1 MSWFSNLSITIKAG
15 LLAVV
20 LIIITAVTIAMLSY
34 TTTNGYLIDGALGD
48 MEGSTHALSMSY
60 STALKGL
67 SDNARFLAQ
76 SPAVENYVK
85 AATRP
90 MVDPVELEQAEDAVE
105 NLFFAFVKTQN
116 NIFIYKARLLSV
128 ETGDELVRVD
138 DFGQGATLMQGGSL
152 ENKAGED
159 YITQTALLKQNEIY
173 IGEIRLNRENGVVSE
188 PRIPAIRVSTP
199 VFDANGKIFGVVVL
213 SHDMTA
219 DFQATANLLG
229 DDDYSVYIVNN
240 AGDYLYH
247 SEDHSKEFGFDLET
261 PFRIQDDFA
270 ELADK
275 NVLGNR
281 EIETYTSPEIDAN
294 HPVLHL
300 RTYNYDANYPD
311 HVITFGLATTYSTIV
326 ENSNVVLQRNILITI
341 TLSLVGIVVC
351 FIAFR
356 WLMGPLSEITAAT
369 ERFAQGNFE
378 TRLFQ
383 TSKDEFG
390 QLSGAFNKM
399 ADDLQNLIKT
409 IRDDNHVL
417 QETVSEY
424 MDFVQAVTQGDLT
437 GQLALNGKNS
447 LSSLETAENDLHEL
461 GSNLNVMVSSLGGMT
476 RQIREAASEVSSS
489 ATEIQAATTQQISS
503 TTEQDASVTQ
513 TVATVE
519 EVRVTVN
526 QTAERARAVAA
537 LSAQSFQVSQQGEQA
552 VVDSI
557 NGMKNI
563 QLKVHNIAQNILML
577 SERTQ
582 QIGEIID
589 TVNSLA
595 DQSKLL
601 ALNASIEAA
610 RAGEEGRGFA
620 VVAMEVR
627 QLAEQSREA
636 TARVRDILNEIQ
648 QATNAAVMVTEEGSK
663 GTEQGMTLVER
674 AGNAIRDLAEKLEE
688 AAQAANQ
695 IAASTHQQT
704 NGMEQLSAAMNQIK
718 LATTQTAASTR
729 QTEQSV
735 RNLITIARRLED
747 AAALYQIGS
756 QNGAH

>member
-1 MSWFSNLSITIKAG
+1 
-15 LLAVV
+15 

-34 TTTNGYLIDGALGD
+34 TTTNGYLIEGALGD
-48 MEGSTHALSMSY
+48 MEGSTQALSASY
-60 STALKGL
+60 DTALSGL
-67 SDNARFLAQ
+67 SDNARFLAK
-76 SPAVENYVK
+76 SPAVRDYVR

-90 MVDPVELEQAEDAVE
+90 VVDPIEVQETKEAAQD
-105 NLFFAFVKTQN
+105 LFFAFVETQN
-116 NIFIYKARLLSV
+116 NIFIYKARLISV
-128 ETGDELVRVD
+128 NTGNELVRVD
-138 DFGQGATLMQGGSL
+138 DFGQGATLIQGDDL

-159 YITQTALLKQNEIY
+159 YVTQTATLKENDVY
-173 IGEIRLNRENGVVSE
+173 IGEVRLNRENGVVSD
-188 PRIPAIRVSTP
+188 PHIPGIRVSTP
-199 VFDANGKIFGVVVL
+199 VYDANGKIFGVVVL

-219 DFQATANLLG
+219 DFQATVNLLG
-229 DDDYSVYIVNN
+229 KSDYSVYIINN
-240 AGDYLYH
+240 TGDYLYN
-247 SEDHSKEFGFDLET
+247 SEDHSKEFGFDLER
-261 PFRIQDDFA
+261 PFRIQDDFS
-270 ELADK
+270 ELVEQD
-275 NVLGNR
+275 VIGNHDV
-281 EIETYTSPEIDAN
+281 ESYTSSNIDAN
-294 HPVLHL
+294 HPVLHM
-300 RTYNYDANYPD
+300 RSYNYDPNHPEY
-311 HVITFGLATTYSTIV
+311 VITFGLATTYSAVV
-326 ENSNVVLQRNILITI
+326 ENSNVVLQRNLLITLA
-341 TLSLVGIVVC
+341 LSLVGIVVC
-351 FIAFR
+351 FLTFR
-356 WLMGPLSEITAAT
+356 WLMMPLGKIAAAT
-369 ERFAQGNFE
+369 ERFAQGNFD
-378 TRLFQ
+378 TRLAQ

-390 QLSGAFNKM
+390 QLSSAFNKM

-409 IRDDNHVL
+409 IRDDNHIL
-417 QETVSEY
+417 QVTVSEY
-424 MDFVQAVTQGDLT
+424 MDFVQSVTQGDLT
-437 GQLALNGKNS
+437 GQLVLNGNNS

-461 GSNLNVMVSSLGGMT
+461 GSNLNVMVSSLSGMT
-476 RQIREAASEVSSS
+476 LQIRDAAGEVTSS

-636 TARVRDILNEIQ
+636 TSRVRDILNEIQ

-735 RNLITIARRLED
+735 RNLITVARRLEE
-747 AAALYQIGS
+747 AAALYRIGS
-756 QNGAH
+756 RNGAH